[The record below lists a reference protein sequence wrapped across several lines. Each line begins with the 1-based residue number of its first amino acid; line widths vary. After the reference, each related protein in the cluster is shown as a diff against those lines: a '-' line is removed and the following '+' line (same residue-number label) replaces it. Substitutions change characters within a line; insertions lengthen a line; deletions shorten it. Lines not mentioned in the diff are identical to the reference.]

1 MAQDRWK
8 LDDLFPEGDLTSLQN
23 AFTEL
28 DQKAS
33 AFENARLLLDEKI
46 STDTFL
52 GLLKQLE
59 DIQRASSLIQS
70 YSELYFSENTQ
81 NQAAQNLKARV
92 AQYMADIS
100 NRILFFELWWKQ
112 IPDDVAEQLMEHSG
126 DYRYFLEQ
134 LRLFKRYTLSEP
146 EEIIINLKDVTGN
159 RALNLLYDTIT
170 NRYQFRL
177 WVGDEEKLLTRGEL
191 MVYVRHHD
199 PDVRARAYQELYRV
213 YAADAPILGQIY
225 ESLVRDWYNEQV
237 TLRKFSSPIAT
248 RNLAND
254 IPDDVVA
261 MLLDICQQNVGLFQR
276 YFRLKTRW
284 LGMPRLR
291 RYDIYAPVSTADTFY
306 PFEQAVEMVFDSFE
320 QFDPRFSK
328 LARLVFDRQHVDS
341 QVRSGKRSG
350 AFCLTAA
357 PDLVPWVLLNY
368 QSRAEDVTTMAHEL
382 GHAIHSLLA
391 KDHSMFTFHASLPLA
406 ETASTF
412 GEMILVDRLLQQETN
427 EDVRRDLLFRQVD
440 DAYATIMRQAFFAIF
455 EQKAHEMV
463 QQSASLDDLAQAY
476 LYNLKTQF
484 GEALDLS
491 DEFRWEWLSIPH
503 IYHVPFYVYAYAF
516 GQLLVLSL
524 YQQYKL
530 EGDSFKPRY
539 IQILAAGGSQSP
551 ARLLEDAGID
561 IHQPAFWQ
569 GGFDGIAA
577 LIEQLENLPVNQRSG
592 L

>member
-8 LDDLFPEGDLTSLQN
+8 LNDLFPEGDLTSLEN
-23 AFTEL
+23 AFTDL
-28 DQKAS
+28 NHKAS
-33 AFENARLLLDEKI
+33 AFENARPLLNGQI
-46 STDTFL
+46 NTDTFL
-52 GLLKQLE
+52 TLLRQLE
-59 DIQRASSLIQS
+59 DIQRSSSLIQS

-112 IPDDVAEQLMEHSG
+112 IPDEMAEQLMEHSG
-126 DYRYFLEQ
+126 GYRYFLEQ
-134 LRLFKRYTLSEP
+134 LRHFKKYTLSEP

-170 NRYQFRL
+170 NRYQFKL
-177 WVGDEEKLLTRGEL
+177 WVDDEEKLLTRGEL

-199 PDVRARAYQELYRV
+199 SDVRARAYQELYRV

-225 ESLVRDWYNEQV
+225 ESLVRDWYNEQI

-254 IPDDVVA
+254 IPDDIIA
-261 MLLDICQQNVGLFQR
+261 MLLDICQQNARLFQR
-276 YFRLKTRW
+276 YFQLKARW
-284 LGMPRLR
+284 LGLPRLR

-306 PFEQAVEMVFDSFE
+306 PLEQAVEMVFDSFE
-320 QFDPRFSK
+320 QFEPRFSK
-328 LARLVFDRQHVDS
+328 LARLVFERQHVDS

-368 QSRAEDVTTMAHEL
+368 QARAEDVTTMAHEL

-412 GEMILVDRLLQQETN
+412 GEMILVDRLLKQETN
-427 EDVRRDLLFRQVD
+427 EEVRCDLLFRQVD
-440 DAYATIMRQAFFAIF
+440 DAYATITRQAFFAIF

-463 QQSASLDDLAQAY
+463 QQSASLDDLAEAY
-476 LYNLKTQF
+476 LQNLRTQF

-539 IQILAAGGSQSP
+539 IKILAAGGSQPP
-551 ARLLEDAGID
+551 ARLLEDAGVD
-561 IHQPAFWQ
+561 IRQPAFWQ
-569 GGFDGIAA
+569 GGFDRIAA
-577 LIEQLENLPVNQRSG
+577 MIQQLENLPVNQRSG

>member
-8 LDDLFPEGDLTSLQN
+8 LDDLFPEGDLTSLEE

-28 DQKAS
+28 EQKAS
-33 AFENARLLLDEKI
+33 SFENARPLLNEQI
-46 STDTFL
+46 SVDAFL
-52 GLLKQLE
+52 SLLRQFE
-59 DIQRASSLIQS
+59 DVQRSSSLIQS
-70 YSELYFSENTQ
+70 YSELHFSENTQ

-92 AQYMADIS
+92 AQYLADIS

-112 IPDDVAEQLMEHSG
+112 MPDEAAERLMERSG

-134 LRLFKRYTLSEP
+134 LRHFKKYTLSEP

-177 WVGDEEKLLTRGEL
+177 WVDNEEKLLTRGEL
-191 MVYVRHHD
+191 MVYVRHPH

-213 YAADAPILGQIY
+213 YAADAPILGQMY
-225 ESLVRDWYNEQV
+225 EALVRDWYNEQI

-254 IPDDVVA
+254 IPDDVITT
-261 MLLDICQQNVGLFQR
+261 LLHICQQNAALFQR
-276 YFRLKTRW
+276 YFQLKARW
-284 LGMPRLR
+284 LGLPRLR
-291 RYDIYAPVSTADTFY
+291 RYDIYAPVSAADTFY

-328 LARLVFDRQHVDS
+328 LARLVFERQHVDS
-341 QVRSGKRSG
+341 QVRSGKRGG
-350 AFCLTAA
+350 AFCLTVA

-368 QSRAEDVTTMAHEL
+368 QSRAEDVSTMAHEL
-382 GHAIHSLLA
+382 GHAIHALLA
-391 KDHSMFTFHASLPLA
+391 KDHSMFTFHASLPLS

-427 EDVRRDLLFRQVD
+427 EEARRDLLFRQVD

-476 LYNLKTQF
+476 LQNLKTQF
-484 GEALDLS
+484 GETIDLS

-530 EGDSFKPRY
+530 EGESFKPRY
-539 IQILAAGGSQSP
+539 IQILAAGGSQPP
-551 ARLLEDAGID
+551 ARLLEDAGVD
-561 IHQPAFWQ
+561 IRQPAFWQ
-569 GGFDGIAA
+569 GGFDRIAA
-577 LIEQLENLPVNQRSG
+577 MIQQLESLPENL
-592 L
+592 